1 MADTS
6 EPARSRRDKGGDG
19 IDAQAPGTRGAASDR
34 YGVFET
40 DEFISRLAALPRR
53 QARMIRGKLYSHV
66 YPQIRTQPFYGANI
80 RKLRGYSAGVWRYR
94 IGNYRIFYTVDENDR
109 VVSLV
114 TIEHRKD
121 AYQ

>member
-1 MADTS
+1 
-6 EPARSRRDKGGDG
+6 
-19 IDAQAPGTRGAASDR
+19 
-34 YGVFET
+34 
-40 DEFISRLAALPRR
+40 
-53 QARMIRGKLYSHV
+53 MIRGTLYSHV
-66 YPQIRTQPFYGANI
+66 YLQIRTQPFYGANI
-80 RKLRGYSAGVWRYR
+80 RKLRGYPAGVWRYR